1 MMMMESMSYK
11 SSQFS
16 SKPFLLLR
24 CFWKTENG
32 KMERRRR
39 KVVKTEGCRNF
50 CCYLWD
56 QLSASHDDQ
65 VHDDAQFLEE
75 ESLAEEKKKKS
86 CSQGWWYCQ
95 CRMVLP
101 SFQVALCMHHACSS
115 TEREED
121 DDDDVDEIQHIPNSE
136 KNHFEDACSCSTA
149 SSCMKHA
156 WRKICNFRRR
166 RRRWRNWE
174 REIHAVPDTEV
185 IDGLLEAA
193 ILLLQ
198 LVQALL
204 QLLVLLENQI
214 EVGFVVSFGSRR
226 VDADAGERQTRRRCS
241 CCHCSCSST
250 SCSSN
255 PPRPLSLSLSLSP
268 LSLDLFLSLSR
279 LLPLFPVATL
289 SLDLSLSLSRLLP
302 LFPDASLCLC
312 LKQSIRTDA
321 EPALHS

>member
-1 MMMMESMSYK
+1 MWHSTTKAWSNNKKATEETKKDKSNAGVIMMMMESMSYK

-39 KVVKTEGCRNF
+39 KVVETEGCRNF

-75 ESLAEEKKKKS
+75 ESLAEEKKS

-121 DDDDVDEIQHIPNSE
+121 DDDVDEVQHIPNSE
-136 KNHFEDACSCSTA
+136 KTNLKMRVLALLLLL
-149 SSCMKHA
+149 A
-156 WRKICNFRRR
+156 WNMRDGRSAILADEGGGGGGGT
-166 RRRWRNWE
+166 E
-174 REIHAVPDTEV
+174 RERSMRY
-185 IDGLLEAA
+185 L
-193 ILLLQ
+193 
-198 LVQALL
+198 
-204 QLLVLLENQI
+204 
-214 EVGFVVSFGSRR
+214 
-226 VDADAGERQTRRRCS
+226 
-241 CCHCSCSST
+241 
-250 SCSSN
+250 
-255 PPRPLSLSLSLSP
+255 
-268 LSLDLFLSLSR
+268 
-279 LLPLFPVATL
+279 TL
-289 SLDLSLSLSRLLP
+289 RS
-302 LFPDASLCLC
+302 
-312 LKQSIRTDA
+312 
-321 EPALHS
+321 